1 MPKRLVPVL
10 ITCLLCSMCVLAQDK
25 VDSDMNWKIRREATE
40 NSQIMDILHELTDV
54 YGPRLTGSPNFKA
67 ACDWSIHQMKQWGMQ
82 NEHLEKWDFGHPGW
96 TCDRYSVRVL
106 SPYRDILDAR
116 VIAWTPGTNG
126 VVRAGIVQITPP
138 ERPSQESLAEYL
150 NSVKDKVRGQI
161 VLVGAHTRVPI
172 QFNPSIKRREDSDL
186 IAQYDPNTP
195 APAIPPKAPASP
207 ENAPKPLEPREV
219 EQKIDVFLV
228 ESGALIKVTD
238 AGRTLGQISVFAN
251 RSYNAARA
259 VPGIV
264 LRNEDYGRLSRTL
277 ADGVPVEME
286 IDIQNTI
293 YPDELNS
300 LNAVA
305 EIPGTGKENEVVM
318 LGAHIDSW
326 HAGTGAT
333 DNASG
338 VAVMM
343 EAARILKKLNVTPRR
358 TIRVALWGGEE
369 QGLLGS
375 KAYVRDHFGTFES
388 PKPEFA
394 GLSAYL
400 NLDSGT
406 GRIRGASAFGP
417 PEAAAVLRP
426 VLGSF
431 ADLGVIGVNTVK
443 TRSYGG
449 TDSTAFNWAG
459 LPSINF
465 TQDPIEYMTDTWHT
479 DVDTYERALE
489 ADLKQCAI
497 VVAATAYH
505 LAMREDLLP
514 PFPGDSMPP
523 PEK

>member
-1 MPKRLVPVL
+1 
-10 ITCLLCSMCVLAQDK
+10 
-25 VDSDMNWKIRREATE
+25 
-40 NSQIMDILHELTDV
+40 
-54 YGPRLTGSPNFKA
+54 
-67 ACDWSIHQMKQWGMQ
+67 
-82 NEHLEKWDFGHPGW
+82 
-96 TCDRYSVRVL
+96 
-106 SPYRDILDAR
+106 
-116 VIAWTPGTNG
+116 
-126 VVRAGIVQITPP
+126 
-138 ERPSQESLAEYL
+138 
-150 NSVKDKVRGQI
+150 
-161 VLVGAHTRVPI
+161 
-172 QFNPSIKRREDSDL
+172 
-186 IAQYDPNTP
+186 
-195 APAIPPKAPASP
+195 
-207 ENAPKPLEPREV
+207 
-219 EQKIDVFLV
+219 
-228 ESGALIKVTD
+228 
-238 AGRTLGQISVFAN
+238 
-251 RSYNAARA
+251 
-259 VPGIV
+259 
-264 LRNEDYGRLSRTL
+264 
-277 ADGVPVEME
+277 
-286 IDIQNTI
+286 
-293 YPDELNS
+293 
-300 LNAVA
+300 
-305 EIPGTGKENEVVM
+305 
-318 LGAHIDSW
+318 
-326 HAGTGAT
+326 
-333 DNASG
+333 
-338 VAVMM
+338 M

-514 PFPGDSMPP
+514 RLSGDSMPP